1 MTDDY
6 STSIGIMFP
15 SSWPEDADDA
25 HCTLLYLGDMADANF
40 TREDLEIVIKRLD
53 TRAPEEVIVT
63 GVDLFGPEKNVL
75 VATLDPIK
83 LQPIR
88 ESFERTLAK
97 INVFN
102 ASEYTEYR
110 PHVTITTEFGGTMEN
125 AVEDTKLP
133 RTIFLGAPRLW
144 WGSEH

>member
-1 MTDDY
+1 MGDY
-6 STSIGIMFP
+6 SKSVGIMFP
-15 SSWPEDADDA
+15 SSWPEDKDDA
-25 HCTLLYLGDMADANF
+25 HCTLLYLGDMDNLTC
-40 TREDLEIVIKRLD
+40 TREDLEIVVKRLD

-63 GVDLFGPEKNVL
+63 GVDLFGPENNVL

-88 ESFERTLAK
+88 DSFERTLAK

-102 ASEYTEYR
+102 GSEYKDYK
-110 PHVTITTEFGGTMEN
+110 PHVTIAEDFRGTMEN

-133 RTIFLGAPRLW
+133 RTVFLGAPRLW
-144 WGSEH
+144 WGDEH

>member
-1 MTDDY
+1 MGDY
-6 STSIGIMFP
+6 SKSVGIMFP
-15 SSWPEDADDA
+15 SSWPEDKDDA
-25 HCTLLYLGDMADANF
+25 HCTLLYLGDMDNLTC
-40 TREDLEIVIKRLD
+40 TRDDLEIVVKRLD

-63 GVDLFGPEKNVL
+63 GVDLFGPENNVL

-88 ESFERTLAK
+88 DSFERTLAK

-102 ASEYTEYR
+102 GSEYKDYK
-110 PHVTITTEFGGTMEN
+110 PHVTIAEDFTGTMEN

-133 RTIFLGAPRLW
+133 RTVFLGAPRLW
-144 WGSEH
+144 WGDEH